1 MNIAVTP
8 SESDTFT
15 VLRSWLLDVLPA
27 GVEVIK
33 AQINRVPEPKVGDF
47 VVMTPV
53 RRPRLTTNVDTCED
67 TFLSGSISGK
77 VLTVASV
84 AYGTIA
90 TGNQLFGPTVADNT
104 IIGAQTGPTTW
115 AVSVSQNISLGP
127 LACGVQRK
135 MQELQFGVQLDVHGP
150 NSLDNSTI
158 ISTLFRDAQA
168 VDFFNGLN
176 PNITPLYTTE
186 PAQIPFIND
195 QDQYENRWIVETEI
209 QVNATIVV
217 PQQFADALNVELIEI
232 DSTYPP
238 S

>member
-1 MNIAVTP
+1 MNVAVTP

-27 GVEVIK
+27 GVQVIK

-53 RRPRLTTNVDTCED
+53 RRPRLTTNVDTSED
-67 TFLSGSISGK
+67 TFLTGSISGL
-77 VLTVASV
+77 VLTVDSV
-84 AYGTIA
+84 AYGTIE

-104 IIGAQTGPTTW
+104 IIGANTGPSTW
-115 AVSVSQNISLGP
+115 AVSVSQTVADGP

-135 MQELQFGVQLDVHGP
+135 MQELQFGVQLDIHGP

-158 ISTLFRDAQA
+158 VSTLFRDAQA
-168 VDFFNGLN
+168 VDFFNALN
-176 PNITPLYTTE
+176 PNITPLYSQD
-186 PAQIPFIND
+186 PAQIPFINAE
-195 QDQYENRWIVETEI
+195 DQYENRWIVIAEM
-209 QVNATIVV
+209 QVNATVLV
-217 PQQFADALNVELIEI
+217 PQQFAGALNIELIEI
-232 DSTYPP
+232 DSTFPP